1 VRRGEDALRG
11 LARLARTQATALR
24 NLLRGWPLVYASTT
38 AMTIDHDDLALAS
51 SLLADRAGWRDPAPV
66 IAFERAFAE
75 WNGSRDAFSFASG
88 RIAISAAIKALDLQ
102 PGDDVVVPGYTCV
115 VVANAFN
122 NAGVHPVYADIE
134 LETYGLDKDAL
145 VAAITPRTR
154 AVVIHH
160 LYGLVSR
167 DFGALLDIA
176 RSRGLRVIEDA
187 AQATGAEYGGRKVG
201 NFGDIGI
208 YSFDPSK
215 LFTSVQG
222 GVAVANEAGVAGRL
236 HEIRARAPVQD
247 DRTIENRLR
256 NLALNHA
263 MNKDPQ
269 RWWRGEIAWLQRGNE
284 YFYGIPETEVA
295 GQPPADA
302 GCRMAAP
309 IARLAL
315 NQLRKLDY
323 YNDRRRTNAERWRA
337 WCETGGFATPFVL
350 PRSTPVFLRYPVLVT
365 PEMKRDLSWAYR
377 SLGVVPGTWFISYLH
392 PASTKLEGV
401 PNATMAVERCINF
414 PTLFYEDRW
423 RPRERST
430 PRPGTA

>member
-1 VRRGEDALRG
+1 
-11 LARLARTQATALR
+11 
-24 NLLRGWPLVYASTT
+24 VYASTT
-38 AMTIDHDDLALAS
+38 AMTIDADDLALAS
-51 SLLADRAGWRDPAPV
+51 SMLAHREGWRDPAPV

-75 WNGSRDAFSFASG
+75 WNGSRAAFSFASG

-102 PGDDVVVPGYTCV
+102 PGDDVIIPGYTCV

-122 NAGVHPVYADIE
+122 NAGVRPVYADIE
-134 LETYGLDKDAL
+134 LDTYGLDKDAL

-167 DFGALLDIA
+167 DLDALLDIA
-176 RSRGLRVIEDA
+176 RTHRLLVVEDA
-187 AQATGAEYGGRKVG
+187 AQATGAAYAGRKIG

-208 YSFDPSK
+208 YSLDPSK

-222 GVAVANEAGVAGRL
+222 GIAVANDERIAARLADVQAG
-236 HEIRARAPVQD
+236 APVQGEG
-247 DRTIENRLR
+247 TIANRLR
-256 NLALNHA
+256 NLSLNHA

-302 GCRMAAP
+302 GCRMSPP

-323 YNDRRRTNAERWRA
+323 YNDRRRANAERWRA
-337 WCETGGFATPFVL
+337 WCEAEGYMPPLVV

-365 PEMKRDLSWAYR
+365 PEMKRDLRWAYR
-377 SLGVVPGTWFISYLH
+377 SLGVVPGTWFISCLH
-392 PASTKLEGV
+392 PAFTRLEGV
-401 PNATMAVERCINF
+401 PNATTAVNRCINF
-414 PTLFYEDRW
+414 PTLFFEDRW
-423 RPRERST
+423 QPRDESTRER
-430 PRPGTA
+430 RKA